1 MPRLPKNLLRRPK
14 SAGQTI
20 YDLVFA
26 PLRMLLPDEVAERFG
41 LSSLRTERMAVVL
54 QNLNGRCLDVGAHD
68 NELLR
73 TYGELSGELGIAP
86 AAAGAS
92 VGVDVVDWGADTQ
105 LIPDSAHLPFDD
117 GAFDCV
123 AFIAC
128 LNHIPERADAIIEA
142 RRVMHDD
149 GRLLITMISRF
160 VGGISHRLRW
170 WGEHSHRDVHVDE
183 LLGMNEAEIMAL
195 AKGGGFELERTVSFY
210 YGMNKLHIFKPRHA
224 GGA

>member
-1 MPRLPKNLLRRPK
+1 MSRLPKYLLRRPK

-20 YDLVFA
+20 YDLALA
-26 PLRMLLPDEVAERFG
+26 PLRMLLPDEEAERFG

-54 QNLNGRCLDVGAHD
+54 QNLKGRCLDVGAHD

-73 TYGELSGELGIAP
+73 TYGEMSGELGIDAS
-86 AAAGAS
+86 AAGQS

-105 LIPDSAHLPFDD
+105 LIQDSAHLPFDD
-117 GAFDCV
+117 STFDCV

-128 LNHIPERADAIIEA
+128 LNHIPERAEDIVEA
-142 RRVMHDD
+142 RRILGDD
-149 GRLLITMISRF
+149 GRLLITMLSRF

-183 LLGMNEAEIMAL
+183 LMGMNEAEIMEL
-195 AKGGGFELERTVSFY
+195 ANGGGFELERTVSFY
-210 YGMNKLHIFKPRHA
+210 YGMNKLHIFKPRDA

>member
-1 MPRLPKNLLRRPK
+1 MSRLPKNLLRRPK

-20 YDLVFA
+20 YDLALA
-26 PLRMLLPDEVAERFG
+26 PVRMLLPDEIAERLG

-73 TYGELSGELGIAP
+73 TYGEMSGELGIDEAT
-86 AAAGAS
+86 ASSS

-117 GAFDCV
+117 DAFDCV

-128 LNHIPERADAIIEA
+128 INHIPERSDAIIEA
-142 RRVMHDD
+142 RRVMHND

-160 VGGISHRLRW
+160 VGAISHRLRW
-170 WGEHSHRDVHVDE
+170 WGEHSHRNVHEDE
-183 LLGMNEAEIMAL
+183 LMGMNEAEIMAL

-210 YGMNKLHIFKPRHA
+210 YGMNKLHIFKPRDA